1 MYIILIPFTLKS
13 QQLNAVWQT
22 GLIAYFFI
30 GLNVAGAKVGNAFAS
45 NKAGSFQTVSEP
57 QKQATKTIAQIFQT
71 VDVLQ
76 ADPTYVEA
84 LAVPVG
90 PTKYKQY
97 KQYNSPFN
105 F

>member
-1 MYIILIPFTLKS
+1 
-13 QQLNAVWQT
+13 LNAIWQT

-57 QKQATKTIAQIFQT
+57 QKQATKSIEQIFRT
-71 VDVLQ
+71 VDIVQ
-76 ADPTYVEA
+76 EAPTYGEVS
-84 LAVPVG
+84 VPVDN
-90 PTKYKQY
+90 KY
-97 KQYNSPFN
+97 KQYNSPFK